1 MLYPENILEVCTLKP
16 DFVGYI
22 FYAGSKRYVGDTPD
36 PAIFRIPDREIAKVG
51 VFVNEELSVVKKSF
65 EMYHL
70 DLVQLHGTESPQYCL
85 SLNISGIPLI
95 KALNPYNIHGG
106 GSLDEYKEAVQYF
119 LFDTPGKEFGGTGR
133 KFDWD
138 LLNGISIPQ
147 PFLLSG
153 GIGSTDVMSIGKL
166 DHPGLI
172 GIDVNSKFEIS
183 PGMKDEILLGDFM
196 RKIRHSEP

>member
-1 MLYPENILEVCTLKP
+1 MLYPENILEVCALKP

-36 PAIFRIPDREIAKVG
+36 PAIFRIPERETAKVG
-51 VFVNEELSVVKKSF
+51 VFVNEELSVVKKSC
-65 EMYHL
+65 ELYHL
-70 DLVQLHGTESPQYCL
+70 DLVQLHGNESPQYCQ
-85 SLNISGIPLI
+85 SLNKAGISVI

-106 GSLDEYKEAVQYF
+106 RSLDEYKGAVQYF

-138 LLNGISIPQ
+138 LLSGLSTPQ

-153 GIGSTDVMSIGKL
+153 GIGPADAMAIVEL
-166 DHPGLI
+166 DLPGLI
-172 GIDVNSKFEIS
+172 GIDVNSKFES
-183 PGMKDEILLGDFM
+183 YPGMKNKILLEDFI
-196 RKIRHSEP
+196 KEIRA